1 MTYAELVL
9 PLVERRDLD
18 AERAGALM
26 RFLLGGEATDAQIG
40 GVLLALRVKGCTTRE
55 LAAFAAELRAHAA
68 LLPASPD
75 GLVDTCGTG
84 GGIPS
89 FNISTAAAFVAAGA
103 GVRVAKH
110 GNRAMTSKC
119 GSADVLEA
127 LGTPIMGEP
136 ERLAH
141 VLETVGLV
149 FMFAQNHHPAMRHVA
164 KARKELGQRTVFNQL
179 GPLANPAGARRQLVG
194 VYEPGLMRSMGEAL
208 NHLGCERAYLVH
220 GLEGLDEISP
230 SGPTETVRVWHGRVF
245 GEILEP
251 ADFGLEPLDP
261 SSVAPGDDLEAAAAI
276 VREAI
281 TDPESPR
288 ARAVLPSAAA
298 AIHLSGIADS
308 LPEAA
313 ERARAAI
320 ASGAAREKLERMIE
334 ESAL

>member
-18 AERAGALM
+18 PERAHLLM

-55 LAAFAAELRAHAA
+55 LAAFAAELRSHAA
-68 LLPASPD
+68 LIPADPE

-89 FNISTAAAFVAAGA
+89 FNVSTAAAFVAAGA
-103 GVRVAKH
+103 GVRIAKH
-110 GNRAMTSKC
+110 GNRAMTSRC

-127 LGTPIMGEP
+127 LGVPIMGEA
-136 ERLAH
+136 EHLAH
-141 VLETVGLV
+141 LLRDAGLV
-149 FMFAQNHHPAMRHVA
+149 FMFAQSHHPAMRHVA
-164 KARKELGQRTVFNQL
+164 RARRELGQRTVFNQL
-179 GPLANPAGARRQLVG
+179 GPLLNPAGARRQLIG
-194 VYEPGLMRSMGEAL
+194 VYDPALLRSMGEAL
-208 NHLGCERAYLVH
+208 NHLDCERAYLVH
-220 GLEGLDEISP
+220 GMEGLDEISP
-230 SGPTETVRVWHGRVF
+230 TGPTEVVRVWHGRVF
-245 GEILEP
+245 GETLEP
-251 ADFGLEPLDP
+251 RDFGLEPLDP
-261 SSVAPGDDLEAAAAI
+261 SAFAPPAGLDEAAAA

-308 LPEAA
+308 LPEGV

-320 ASGAAREKLERMIE
+320 ASGNARAKLERLIGE
-334 ESAL
+334 AVL

>member
-18 AERAGALM
+18 PERAGELM

-68 LLPASPD
+68 LLPSDPD

-89 FNISTAAAFVAAGA
+89 FNVSTAAAFVAAGA

-127 LGTPIMGEP
+127 LGVPIGGEP
-136 ERLAH
+136 EHLGHLLDAI
-141 VLETVGLV
+141 GLV
-149 FMFAQNHHPAMRHVA
+149 FMFAQSHHPAMRHVA
-164 KARKELGQRTVFNQL
+164 KARRELGQRTVFNQL
-179 GPLANPAGARRQLVG
+179 GPLLNPAGARRQLVG

-230 SGPTETVRVWHGRVF
+230 TGPTEVVKVWHGRVS
-245 GEILEP
+245 GEMWEP
-251 ADFGLEPLDP
+251 KDFGLDPVDP
-261 SSVAPGDDLEAAAAI
+261 SALAPGETLEDAAAI
-276 VREAI
+276 LREAI
-281 TDPESPR
+281 SDPLSPR
-288 ARAVLPSAAA
+288 AAAVLPSAAA
-298 AIHLSGIADS
+298 AIHLSGIAES
-308 LPEAA
+308 LPEGA

-320 ASGAAREKLERMIE
+320 ANGAAVQKLERLIE
-334 ESAL
+334 EAGL

>member
-9 PLVERRDLD
+9 PLVQRRDLD
-18 AERAGALM
+18 PERAGALM
-26 RFLLGGEATDAQIG
+26 RFLIGGEATDAQIG

-68 LLPASPD
+68 VLPSNPD

-103 GVRVAKH
+103 GVRIAKH
-110 GNRAMTSKC
+110 GNRAMSSKC

-127 LGTPIMGEP
+127 MGVPFGGEP
-136 ERLAH
+136 EHLAH
-141 VLETVGLV
+141 VLESVGLV
-149 FMFAQNHHPAMRHVA
+149 FMFAQSHHPAMRHVA
-164 KARKELGQRTVFNQL
+164 RARKELGQRTVFNQL
-179 GPLANPAGARRQLVG
+179 GPLLNPAGARRQLIG
-194 VYEPGLMRSMGEAL
+194 VYDPGLMRSMGEAL

-230 SGPTETVRVWHGRVF
+230 SGPTEVVRVWHGRVS
-245 GEILEP
+245 GETFEP
-251 ADFGLEPLDP
+251 KDFGLEPVDASALE
-261 SSVAPGDDLEAAAAI
+261 PGETIEEAAAI
-276 VREAI
+276 LREAI

-288 ARAVLPSAAA
+288 AQAIVPSAAA
-298 AIHLSGIADS
+298 AIHLAGIADT

-313 ERARAAI
+313 ERALQSI
-320 ASGAAREKLERMIE
+320 AGGAALAKLERLVE
-334 ESAL
+334 ESSL